1 MSRNE
6 HTEISGSFELL
17 NNRYETI
24 KPIDVRIFTR
34 SCVENTGDFESDLAR
49 YIDLLPNEKR
59 SILDAD

>member
-49 YIDLLPNEKR
+49 YIDLLPNR
-59 SILDAD
+59 